1 MARFTGTWV
10 NKIDKKGRVSVP
22 PSFRPDLTT
31 RAPAP
36 SQADGEA
43 AASNPLVRFHVRP
56 SADGA
61 AIDGLTD
68 AYLNEVQDRVDALPM
83 NSPDRLALEM
93 REFSLTVTVQADPE
107 GRVVIPKHLL
117 DGAGIA
123 EDVAFTGLGSR
134 FQLWEPATLE
144 RVRGPQ
150 LIASR
155 TMTLPAATFSGAGR
169 GAGA

>member
-22 PSFRPDLTT
+22 PSFRADLTT
-31 RAPAP
+31 RAPAAP
-36 SQADGEA
+36 TGDGEA
-43 AASNPLVRFHVRP
+43 SPSAPVVRFHVRP

-68 AYLNEVQDRVDALPM
+68 AYLNEVQEAVDALPM

-93 REFSLTVTVQADPE
+93 REFSMTLTLHADPE

-117 DGAGIA
+117 DGAGIV
-123 EDVAFTGLGSR
+123 EDVAFAGLGSR
-134 FQLWEPATLE
+134 FQLWEPTTLE
-144 RVRGPQ
+144 NVRGPQ

-155 TMTLPAATFSGAGR
+155 ALTLSAPNR

>member
-31 RAPAP
+31 RLPGP
-36 SQADGEA
+36 SAADGEPTT
-43 AASNPLVRFHVRP
+43 STPQVRFHVRP

-68 AYLNEVQDRVDALPM
+68 AYLDDVQQRVDALPM
-83 NSPDRLALEM
+83 NSPERLALEM
-93 REFSLTVTVQADPE
+93 REFSMTVTVQADPE

-123 EDVAFTGLGSR
+123 EDVAFAGLGSR

-144 RVRGPQ
+144 NVRGPT

-155 TMTLPAATFSGAGR
+155 ALTLPAAGR
-169 GAGA
+169 GASA

>member
-22 PSFRPDLTT
+22 PSFRSDLAT
-31 RAPAP
+31 RVPA
-36 SQADGEA
+36 SSADGEA
-43 AASNPLVRFHVRP
+43 TGAGTVVRFHVRP

-68 AYLNEVQDRVDALPM
+68 AYLDDIQQRVDALPM
-83 NSPDRLALEM
+83 NAPERLALEM

-117 DGAGIA
+117 DGAGIV
-123 EDVAFTGLGSR
+123 EDVAFAGLGSR
-134 FQLWEPATLE
+134 FQLWEPALLE
-144 RVRGPQ
+144 SVRGPQ
-150 LIASR
+150 LVANR
-155 TMTLPAATFSGAGR
+155 GLTLSAARA
-169 GAGA
+169 